1 MCCYRLN
8 CIPQKDML
16 NSQPLVPVNVILF
29 GSNASADVIKI
40 RSFFIK
46 VALIQLETDTK
57 VEYHVM
63 METETGV
70 VCLHAKDCW

>member
-1 MCCYRLN
+1 
-8 CIPQKDML
+8 ML

-29 GSNASADVIKI
+29 GSNAFADVIKI

-46 VALIQLETDTK
+46 VALIWLETDTK

-63 METETGV
+63 MEIETGV
-70 VCLHAKDCW
+70 VCLHAKDC